1 MAKSY
6 EEFFSWVLPEV
17 NGCPEITAI
26 QAIRDSAITFCEMTR
41 IHQADHDPIS
51 VVAKIADYDLETP
64 AAGTRIIQVMNAW
77 YRGSKLQPAAPD
89 QVNDPTVYN
98 QRIGGVTV
106 DYSTPKYFIQKDSE
120 SISLLPIPD
129 QTLASAIT
137 MRVALVPLRNSTSC
151 ADFLFEQW
159 VEPISAGAVAK
170 LQVSSGKP
178 YSNPQA
184 AAVNQARFMQG
195 VNAARQRAVR
205 GYNRSSLSV
214 QLRKI

>member
-1 MAKSY
+1 MAKQY

-26 QAIRDSAITFCEMTR
+26 QAIRDTVISFCELTR
-41 IHQADHDPIS
+41 IHQADHDPIN
-51 VVAKIADYDLETP
+51 VIAKTSDYDLESP
-64 AAGTRIIQVMNAW
+64 VSGTRIVQVMNAW
-77 YRGSKLQPAAPD
+77 YKGTKLDPAAPD
-89 QVNDPTVYN
+89 DVNDPSVYN
-98 QRIGGVTV
+98 QHIGGVTV
-106 DYSTPKYFIQKDSE
+106 SYATPQYFIQKDSDT
-120 SISLLPIPD
+120 ISLLPIPD
-129 QTLASAIT
+129 QSLASAIT

-184 AAVNQARFMQG
+184 AQINQGRFMQG

>member
-1 MAKSY
+1 VAKSY
-6 EEFFSWVLPEV
+6 DEFFSWVLPEV

-26 QAIRDSAITFCEMTR
+26 QAIRDSVITFCEMTR
-41 IHQADHDPIS
+41 IHQADHDPIN
-51 VVAKIADYDLETP
+51 VIAKIADYDLETP
-64 AAGTRIIQVMNAW
+64 VDGTRIVQVMNAW
-77 YRGSKLQPAAPD
+77 YQGSKLQPAAPD
-89 QVNDPTVYN
+89 EVRDPSVYN
-98 QRIGGVTV
+98 QHIGGVTV
-106 DYSTPKYFIQKDSE
+106 DYSTPKYFIQKDSD

-129 QTLASAIT
+129 RTVTSAIT

>member
-1 MAKSY
+1 VAKSY

-26 QAIRDSAITFCEMTR
+26 QAIRDTVIQFCEMTR

-51 VVAKIADYDLETP
+51 VIAKIPDYDLETP
-64 AAGTRIIQVMNAW
+64 VTGTRIVQVMNAW
-77 YRGSKLQPAAPD
+77 YKGGKLEPAAPD
-89 QVNDPTVYN
+89 DVNDPTVYN
-98 QRIGGVTV
+98 QHIGGVTMS
-106 DYSTPKYFIQKDSE
+106 YASPKYFIQKDSD

-137 MRVALVPLRNSTSC
+137 MRVALAPLRNGSSC
-151 ADFLFEQW
+151 ADFIFEQW
-159 VEPISAGAVAK
+159 VEPIASGAIAK
-170 LQVSSGKP
+170 LQMSAGKP
-178 YSNPQA
+178 YSNPQT
-184 AAVNQARFMQG
+184 AAVHQARYTQG

-205 GYNRSSLSV
+205 GFNRSGMSV